1 MIFVWFFFPLKT
13 FIHLITFSYFEECS
27 TKISIKTKCLYLVH
41 VHVCFFRPYK
51 QAETSRK
58 ARNELLS
65 VQMAEEWLKALHL
78 SILVMS
84 ANTACMLASRKPLSV
99 SKPSPVMADGSCGLV
114 AAEDKH
120 GGSW

>member
-1 MIFVWFFFPLKT
+1 MFMCVFFPT
-13 FIHLITFSYFEECS
+13 VQASRNFS
-27 TKISIKTKCLYLVH
+27 
-41 VHVCFFRPYK
+41 
-51 QAETSRK
+51 K